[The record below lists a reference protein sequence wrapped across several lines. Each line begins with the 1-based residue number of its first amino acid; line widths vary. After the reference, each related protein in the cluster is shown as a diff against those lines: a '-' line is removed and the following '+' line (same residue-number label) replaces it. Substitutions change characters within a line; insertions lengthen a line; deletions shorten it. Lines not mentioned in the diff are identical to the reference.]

1 LLAGLVIRTKQSL
14 MANLKEVK
22 QRINSVMSTQQ
33 ITKAM
38 KMVSAAKL
46 RRAQEKIVQMRP
58 YSQKLTAILNN
69 VSAAS
74 EGDSDI
80 VFAAKREV
88 KKVLLIPVTSDK
100 GLCGAFNTNILKA
113 TNLAIKEQ
121 FEGAEITVLPLGKKA
136 YEYYKKSNYQVID
149 TYFTVFQQLNFDVV
163 KEAASFAMDGFLAAD
178 YDQVVL
184 VFNEFKNVATQVVRV
199 EQFLPMAPQEGEAA
213 VTETDYLLEPSR
225 TYIIEELVPISL
237 RIQFYKAVLESNASE
252 HGARMTAMD
261 KATENAGELLK
272 ELKLMYNRTRQAA
285 ITNEILEI
293 VAGANALAGK

>member
-1 LLAGLVIRTKQSL
+1 

-80 VFAAKREV
+80 VFATKREV
-88 KKVLLIPVTSDK
+88 KKVLLVPVTSDK

-113 TNLAIKEQ
+113 TNTAIKEQ

-136 YEYYKKSNYQVID
+136 YEYFKKSNYTLID
-149 TYFTVFQQLNFDVV
+149 TYFGVFQQLNFDVV
-163 KEAASFAMDGFLAAD
+163 KEAASYAMDGFLAGD

-184 VFNEFKNVATQVVRV
+184 VFNEFKNVATQLVRV
-199 EQFLPMAPQEGEAA
+199 EQFLPMAPQEGEEGNA
-213 VTETDYLLEPSR
+213 TETDYLLEPSR

-285 ITNEILEI
+285 LTNEILEI
-293 VAGANALAGK
+293 VAGANALTGK

>member
-1 LLAGLVIRTKQSL
+1 
-14 MANLKEVK
+14 
-22 QRINSVMSTQQ
+22 MSTQQ

-80 VFAAKREV
+80 VFATKREV
-88 KKVLLIPVTSDK
+88 KKVLLVPVTSDK

-113 TNLAIKEQ
+113 TNTAIKEQ
-121 FEGAEITVLPLGKKA
+121 FEGAEIKVLPLGKKA
-136 YEYYKKSNYQVID
+136 YEYFKKSNYTVID
-149 TYFTVFQQLNFDVV
+149 TYFGVFQQLNFDVV
-163 KEAASFAMDGFLAAD
+163 KEAASYAMDGFLAGD

-184 VFNEFKNVATQVVRV
+184 VFNEFKNVATQLVRV
-199 EQFLPMAPQEGEAA
+199 EQFLPMAPQEGEEGNA
-213 VTETDYLLEPSR
+213 TETDYLLEPSR